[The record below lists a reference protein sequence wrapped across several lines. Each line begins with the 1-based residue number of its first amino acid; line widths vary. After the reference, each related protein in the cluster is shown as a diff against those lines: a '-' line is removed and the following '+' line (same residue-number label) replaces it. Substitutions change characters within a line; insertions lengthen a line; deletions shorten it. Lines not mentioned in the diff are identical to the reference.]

1 MPEISRRALLS
12 RSVLAA
18 GVVIG
23 AGLGF
28 SRHVHHKV
36 ATPPPQPPAALTDA
50 LARQGSLLAG
60 YDLVPAAPAGL
71 KADVTEHGQ
80 ALRALLELYP
90 GWRLA
95 QSAPSPSSPSPGATS
110 TEPGLPVP
118 RTVAELAGASTALAR
133 SLSATALGWPAAEA
147 NAELVVPS
155 LASIA
160 ASLTTHAAVLA

>member
-50 LARQGSLLAG
+50 LAGQVSLLAG
-60 YDLVPAAPAGL
+60 YDQVVTAPAGL

-95 QSAPSPSSPSPGATS
+95 QAIPASAPAAGPTS
-110 TEPGLPVP
+110 TAAGPAVP
-118 RTVAELAGASTALAR
+118 QTMAELAGASTALAR
-133 SLSATALGWPAAEA
+133 ALSTTALSWPAAEA